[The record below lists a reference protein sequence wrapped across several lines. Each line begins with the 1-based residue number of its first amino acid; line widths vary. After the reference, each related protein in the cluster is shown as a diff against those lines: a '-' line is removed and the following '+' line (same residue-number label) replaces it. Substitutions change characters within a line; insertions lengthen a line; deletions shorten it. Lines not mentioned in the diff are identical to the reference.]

1 MRSPY
6 IIYVL
11 FSKYLSKKKKEYY
24 PSKKKKGI
32 KNPSKDDIKIKE
44 RPPDSYQLRI
54 FIQV

>member
-1 MRSPY
+1 MRRPY

-32 KNPSKDDIKIKE
+32 NPSKNMT
-44 RPPDSYQLRI
+44 
-54 FIQV
+54 